1 MELNIR
7 YDPKNDK
14 EIINVKG
21 FGETLFSLGT
31 NFINF
36 ISLDIENILNN
47 EIISNLSENNYK
59 KIISKITTAT
69 DGVII
74 PEIIDTN
81 IFIDISRETI
91 NIQQIKEDL
100 TEVLKAYNKF
110 KKLTDFCYFNNE
122 FKDMTPFQK
131 YIYYLHK
138 FEIEKVMLPKQT
150 IISFGLK
157 PKKAHDK
164 LLKNDDILIMLQK
177 NSPFFYFSY
186 NCSTID
192 EYLTASFL
200 QLIENNY
207 SILKCN
213 NCGKYFIAY
222 NRSDTLYCDR
232 TSPQNDLKTCKK
244 YAIEQAWQEKIKD
257 ETDWH
262 CLYRR
267 VYQSLQMKARRN
279 KGHKPSEQKFEYFKE
294 ESKKWKKEIKEHTKT
309 DKEFVCW
316 LQSFRQ
322 K

>member
-1 MELNIR
+1 M
-7 YDPKNDK
+7 
-14 EIINVKG
+14 
-21 FGETLFSLGT
+21 
-31 NFINF
+31 
-36 ISLDIENILNN
+36 
-47 EIISNLSENNYK
+47 
-59 KIISKITTAT
+59 
-69 DGVII
+69 
-74 PEIIDTN
+74 
-81 IFIDISRETI
+81 
-91 NIQQIKEDL
+91 
-100 TEVLKAYNKF
+100 
-110 KKLTDFCYFNNE
+110 
-122 FKDMTPFQK
+122 
-131 YIYYLHK
+131 
-138 FEIEKVMLPKQT
+138 
-150 IISFGLK
+150 K

-186 NCSTID
+186 ECSTID

-232 TSPQNDLKTCKK
+232 ISPQNDLKTCKK

-294 ESKKWKKEIKEHTKT
+294 EAKKWKKEIKEHKKT
-309 DKEFVCW
+309 DKEFVYW